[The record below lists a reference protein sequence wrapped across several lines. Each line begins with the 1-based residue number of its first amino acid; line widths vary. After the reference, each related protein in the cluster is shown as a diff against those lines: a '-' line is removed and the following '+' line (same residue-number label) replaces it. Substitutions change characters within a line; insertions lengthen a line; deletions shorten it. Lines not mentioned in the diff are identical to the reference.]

1 MNESG
6 EGEMESERVLKQNL
20 DEKSEFQRLFQMYL
34 LFEEKAER
42 PNTEAIRNVLETQCG
57 KTDTVS
63 ADNVL
68 SLFAVEAYKVTYQ
81 EGELP
86 AQVMM
91 ADVTD
96 FQPETITDL
105 ERTQFWTMPD
115 AEDVLQKCRYKLLIS
130 DFMAAGLD
138 YKSRSALLADW
149 LEAAVSLF
157 PTCKAIWIPSS
168 GKLLH
173 PSEIADNPYEG
184 AARFLQF
191 GMNIRYFSIHG
202 TEDCLVDSLG
212 LFALGLP
219 DVQYHFHTLDPND
232 VSRHAFAVAA
242 YLFEEDVPVSDG
254 ETVAGLLNGEMAP
267 DVQWPCR
274 FEMALIQPSRE
285 VMDVC
290 PGEYA
295 AGGRE

>member
-1 MNESG
+1 
-6 EGEMESERVLKQNL
+6 
-20 DEKSEFQRLFQMYL
+20 MYL

-42 PNTEAIRNVLETQCG
+42 PNAEAVRNALETRCG
-57 KTDTVS
+57 KTDIVS
-63 ADNVL
+63 AADAL
-68 SLFAVEAYKVTYQ
+68 SAFAVEAYKVAYK

-91 ADVTD
+91 TDVTP
-96 FQPETITDL
+96 FQQETITDL

-115 AEDVLQKCRYKLLIS
+115 GEDVLQKCRYKLLIS

-173 PSEIADNPYEG
+173 PAEIADNPYEG

-191 GMNIRYFSIHG
+191 GMNIRYFTIHG
-202 TEDCLVDSLG
+202 TEDSLIDSLG

-232 VSRHAFAVAA
+232 VSRHAFNVAA
-242 YLFEEDVPVSDG
+242 YLFEADVSVSDG
-254 ETVAGLLNGEMAP
+254 ETIAGLLNGEMAP
-267 DVQWPCR
+267 DVHWPCR

-295 AGGRE
+295 AGE

>member
-1 MNESG
+1 
-6 EGEMESERVLKQNL
+6 
-20 DEKSEFQRLFQMYL
+20 MYL
-34 LFEEKAER
+34 LFEEKVER
-42 PNTEAIRNVLETQCG
+42 PNAEVVRNALESRCG

-63 ADNVL
+63 PDDTL
-68 SLFAVEAYKVTYQ
+68 SSFAVEAYKVAYQ

-91 ADVTD
+91 ADVTP
-96 FQPETITDL
+96 FKQETITDL

-115 AEDVLQKCRYKLLIS
+115 AEDVLQECHYKLLIS

-157 PTCKAIWIPSS
+157 PTCKAVWIPSS
-168 GKLLH
+168 GKLLY
-173 PSEIADNPYEG
+173 PSEVTDNPFEG

-191 GMNIRYFSIHG
+191 GMNIRYFTIHG
-202 TEDCLVDSLG
+202 TEDSLIDSLG

-219 DVQYHFHTLDPND
+219 DVQYHFHTLDPNE
-232 VSRHAFAVAA
+232 VSQHAFNVAA
-242 YLFEEDVPVSDG
+242 YLFEAEVPVSDG
-254 ETVAGLLNGEMAP
+254 ETIAGLLDGEMAP

-274 FEMALIQPSRE
+274 FEMSLIQPSRE

-295 AGGRE
+295 AGERE

>member
-1 MNESG
+1 
-6 EGEMESERVLKQNL
+6 MESERVLQQNL

-34 LFEEKAER
+34 LFEEKVER
-42 PNTEAIRNVLETQCG
+42 PNAETVRNALESRCG

-63 ADNVL
+63 PDDVL
-68 SLFAVEAYKVTYQ
+68 SSFAVEAYKVAYQ

-91 ADVTD
+91 ADVTP
-96 FQPETITDL
+96 FKQETITDL

-115 AEDVLQKCRYKLLIS
+115 AEDVLQECHYKLLIS

-138 YKSRSALLADW
+138 YKSRSSLLADW

-168 GKLLH
+168 GKLLY
-173 PSEIADNPYEG
+173 PAEITDNPFEG

-191 GMNIRYFSIHG
+191 GMNIRYFTIHG
-202 TEDCLVDSLG
+202 TEDSLIDSLG

-219 DVQYHFHTLDPND
+219 DVQYHFHTLDPNE
-232 VSRHAFAVAA
+232 VSQHAFNVAA
-242 YLFEEDVPVSDG
+242 YLFEAEVPVSDG
-254 ETVAGLLNGEMAP
+254 ETIAGLLDGEMAP

>member
-1 MNESG
+1 M
-6 EGEMESERVLKQNL
+6 
-20 DEKSEFQRLFQMYL
+20 FQMYL
-34 LFEEKAER
+34 LFEDKVER
-42 PNTEAIRNVLETQCG
+42 PNAEVVRNALESRCG

-63 ADNVL
+63 PDDVL
-68 SLFAVEAYKVTYQ
+68 SSFAVEAYKVAYQ

-91 ADVTD
+91 ADVTP
-96 FQPETITDL
+96 FKQETITDL

-115 AEDVLQKCRYKLLIS
+115 AEDVLQECHYKLLIS

-138 YKSRSALLADW
+138 YKSRSSLLADW

-168 GKLLH
+168 GKLLY
-173 PSEIADNPYEG
+173 PDEITDNPFEG

-191 GMNIRYFSIHG
+191 GMNIRYFTIHG
-202 TEDCLVDSLG
+202 TEDSLIDSLG

-219 DVQYHFHTLDPND
+219 DVQYHFHTLDPNE
-232 VSRHAFAVAA
+232 VSQHAFNVAA
-242 YLFEEDVPVSDG
+242 YLFEAEVPVSDG
-254 ETVAGLLNGEMAP
+254 ETIAGLLDGEMAP

-290 PGEYA
+290 PVEYA

>member
-1 MNESG
+1 
-6 EGEMESERVLKQNL
+6 MESERVLQQNL

-34 LFEEKAER
+34 LFEENAER
-42 PNTEAIRNVLETQCG
+42 PNAEAIRNALETRCG

-63 ADNVL
+63 PDDAL
-68 SLFAVEAYKVTYQ
+68 SSFAVEAYKVAYQ

-91 ADVTD
+91 ADVTP
-96 FQPETITDL
+96 FQPEMITDL
-105 ERTQFWTMPD
+105 ERTQFWTMLD

-149 LEAAVSLF
+149 LEVAVSLF

-173 PSEIADNPYEG
+173 PAEIVDNPYEG

-191 GMNIRYFSIHG
+191 GMNIRYFNIHG
-202 TEDCLVDSLG
+202 TEDSLVDSLG

-219 DVQYHFHTLDPND
+219 DVQYHFHTLDPDD

-242 YLFEEDVPVSDG
+242 YLFEAEVPVSDG
-254 ETVAGLLNGEMAP
+254 ETIAGLLNGEMAP
-267 DVQWPCR
+267 DVHWPCR

-295 AGGRE
+295 AGERD

>member
-1 MNESG
+1 
-6 EGEMESERVLKQNL
+6 MESKRVLQQNL

-42 PNTEAIRNVLETQCG
+42 PNAEAVRNALETRCG
-57 KTDTVS
+57 KTDIVS
-63 ADNVL
+63 AADAL
-68 SLFAVEAYKVTYQ
+68 SAFAVEAYKVAYK

-91 ADVTD
+91 ADVTP
-96 FQPETITDL
+96 FQQETITDL

-115 AEDVLQKCRYKLLIS
+115 GEDVLQKCRYKLLIS

-173 PSEIADNPYEG
+173 PAEIADNPYEG

-191 GMNIRYFSIHG
+191 GMNIRYFTIHG
-202 TEDCLVDSLG
+202 TEDSLIDSLG
-212 LFALGLP
+212 LFALVLP

-232 VSRHAFAVAA
+232 VSRHAFNVAA
-242 YLFEEDVPVSDG
+242 YLFEADVSVSDG
-254 ETVAGLLNGEMAP
+254 ETIAGLLNGEMAP
-267 DVQWPCR
+267 DVHWPCR

-295 AGGRE
+295 AGERE

>member
-1 MNESG
+1 
-6 EGEMESERVLKQNL
+6 MESERVLQQNL

-34 LFEEKAER
+34 LFEEQVER
-42 PNTEAIRNVLETQCG
+42 PNAEVIRTALEARCG

-63 ADNVL
+63 AADAL
-68 SLFAVEAYKVTYQ
+68 SSFAIEAYKVTYQ
-81 EGELP
+81 DGEMP

-91 ADVTD
+91 ADVTP
-96 FQPETITDL
+96 FQSDTITDL

-115 AEDVLQKCRYKLLIS
+115 AEDVLQRCRYKLMIS

-138 YKSRSALLADW
+138 YKSRCDLLADW
-149 LEAAVSLF
+149 LETAVSLF
-157 PTCKAIWIPSS
+157 PSCCAIWIPSS

-173 PSEIADNPYEG
+173 TAEIIDNPYEG

-191 GMNIRYFSIHG
+191 GLNIRFFTIHG
-202 TEDCLVDSLG
+202 TDDSLIDSLG

-232 VSRHAFAVAA
+232 VSRHAFSVAA
-242 YLFEEDVPVSDG
+242 YLFEAEVPVRDG
-254 ETVAGLLNGEMAP
+254 ETIAGLLDGEMAP
-267 DVQWPCR
+267 DVHWPCR
-274 FEMALIQPSRE
+274 FEMALIQPARE
-285 VMDVC
+285 VMDIC

-295 AGGRE
+295 AGERE

>member
-1 MNESG
+1 
-6 EGEMESERVLKQNL
+6 MESERVLQQNL

-34 LFEEKAER
+34 LFEEEAER
-42 PNTEAIRNVLETQCG
+42 PNAEAIRIAIETRCG

-63 ADNVL
+63 GSDAL
-68 SLFAVEAYKVTYQ
+68 SSFAVEAYKVAYRD
-81 EGELP
+81 GEMP

-91 ADVTD
+91 ADFTP
-96 FQPETITDL
+96 FQPETITDM

-115 AEDVLQKCRYKLLIS
+115 AEDVLEQCRYKLLIS

-149 LEAAVSLF
+149 LEAAVSMF

-173 PSEIADNPYEG
+173 PAEIAENPYEG

-191 GMNIRYFSIHG
+191 GMNIRYFTIHG
-202 TEDCLVDSLG
+202 TEDSLIDSLG

-232 VSRHAFAVAA
+232 VSRHAFNVAA
-242 YLFEEDVPVSDG
+242 YLFEADVPVNDG
-254 ETVAGLLNGEMAP
+254 ETIAGLLNGEMAP
-267 DVQWPCR
+267 EVHWPCR
-274 FEMALIQPSRE
+274 FEMSLIQPTRE

-295 AGGRE
+295 AGERE

>member
-1 MNESG
+1 M
-6 EGEMESERVLKQNL
+6 
-20 DEKSEFQRLFQMYL
+20 FQMYL
-34 LFEEKAER
+34 LFEEEAER
-42 PNTEAIRNVLETQCG
+42 PNAEAIRIAIETQCG
-57 KTDTVS
+57 KTDIVS
-63 ADNVL
+63 GSDAL
-68 SLFAVEAYKVTYQ
+68 SSFAVEAYKVAYRD
-81 EGELP
+81 GEMP

-91 ADVTD
+91 ADVTP
-96 FQPETITDL
+96 FQPESITDM

-115 AEDVLQKCRYKLLIS
+115 GEDVLEQCRYKLLIS

-191 GMNIRYFSIHG
+191 GMNIRYFTIHG
-202 TEDCLVDSLG
+202 TEDSLVDSLG

-232 VSRHAFAVAA
+232 VSRHAFSVAA
-242 YLFEEDVPVSDG
+242 YLFEADVPVNDG
-254 ETVAGLLNGEMAP
+254 ETIAGLLNGEMAP
-267 DVQWPCR
+267 EVHWPCR
-274 FEMALIQPSRE
+274 FEMSLIQPARE

-295 AGGRE
+295 AGERE

>member
-1 MNESG
+1 
-6 EGEMESERVLKQNL
+6 MENERVLQQNL

-34 LFEEKAER
+34 LFEENLER
-42 PNTEAIRNVLETQCG
+42 PNAEAIRKALESRCG
-57 KTDTVS
+57 KTETVS
-63 ADNVL
+63 PDDTL
-68 SLFAVEAYKVTYQ
+68 SSFAVEAYKVTYQ
-81 EGELP
+81 DGEMP

-91 ADVTD
+91 ADVTP
-96 FQPETITDL
+96 FQPETITEL

-115 AEDVLQKCRYKLLIS
+115 AEDVLEQCRYKLLIS

-138 YKSRSALLADW
+138 YNSRSALLADW
-149 LEAAVSLF
+149 LEVAVSLF
-157 PTCKAIWIPSS
+157 PACKAIWIPTS

-173 PSEIADNPYEG
+173 PAEITDNPYEG

-191 GMNIRYFSIHG
+191 GMNIRYFNIHG
-202 TEDCLVDSLG
+202 TEDGLVDSLG

-219 DVQYHFHTLDPND
+219 DVQYHFHTLDPDD

-242 YLFEEDVPVSDG
+242 YLFEAEVPVSDG
-254 ETVAGLLNGEMAP
+254 ETIAGLLNGEMAP

-274 FEMALIQPSRE
+274 FELALIQPSRE
-285 VMDVC
+285 VLDIC

>member
-1 MNESG
+1 
-6 EGEMESERVLKQNL
+6 MESERVLQQNL

-34 LFEEKAER
+34 LFEDKVER
-42 PNTEAIRNVLETQCG
+42 PNAEVVRNALESRCG

-63 ADNVL
+63 PDDVL
-68 SLFAVEAYKVTYQ
+68 SSFAVEAYKVAYQ

-91 ADVTD
+91 ADVTP
-96 FQPETITDL
+96 FKQETITDL

-115 AEDVLQKCRYKLLIS
+115 AEDVLQECHYKLLIS

-138 YKSRSALLADW
+138 YKSRSSLLADW

-168 GKLLH
+168 GKLLY
-173 PSEIADNPYEG
+173 PDEITDNPFEG

-191 GMNIRYFSIHG
+191 GMNIRYFTIHG
-202 TEDCLVDSLG
+202 TEDSLIDSLG

-219 DVQYHFHTLDPND
+219 DVQYHFHTLDPNE
-232 VSRHAFAVAA
+232 VSQHAFNVAA
-242 YLFEEDVPVSDG
+242 YLFEAEVPVSDG
-254 ETVAGLLNGEMAP
+254 ETIAGLLDGEMAP

-290 PGEYA
+290 PVEYA